1 MPDTVKL
8 FNKVAGHYDA
18 LNTFFS
24 LGMDR
29 LWRKRLSDQI
39 RGAATVLD
47 IATGT
52 GEVAIETVRNLK
64 GCRVVGADPSARMLE
79 LAGKKISSTGN
90 SGRITLARC
99 DAEHLPFRDRAF
111 DAVTIAFGIRNT
123 ADPST
128 SLSEMNRVLKPGGRV
143 GIMEFAIPRNKFFA
157 PIYLFY
163 FRNFLPFIGSLF
175 GTGTEYRYLSES
187 TSAFPQREG
196 FTGLMED
203 AGFMTGK
210 PIELMMGIVIIYTGS
225 KQIGSADTAHK
236 H

>member
-8 FNKVAGHYDA
+8 FNKVAEHYDA

-64 GCRVVGADPSARMLE
+64 GCSVVGADPSARMLE
-79 LAGKKISSTGN
+79 LAGKKISATGN
-90 SGRITLARC
+90 SGRIVLARC
-99 DAEHLPFRDRAF
+99 GAEHLPFRDGAF

-123 ADPST
+123 ADPLK
-128 SLSEMNRVLKPGGRV
+128 SLSEMNRVLRPGGRV

-157 PIYLFY
+157 PLYLFY
-163 FRNFLPFIGSLF
+163 FRNFLPFIGSIF
-175 GTGTEYRYLSES
+175 GTGSEYKYLSES

-196 FTGLMED
+196 FIKLMED

-210 PIELMMGIVIIYTGS
+210 PIELMMGIVIIYTGA
-225 KQIGSADTAHK
+225 KQGSSTDTTHQ

>member
-8 FNKVAGHYDA
+8 FNKVAERYDA

-29 LWRKRLSDQI
+29 LWRKRLSEEI
-39 RGAATVLD
+39 RGADTVLD

-79 LAGKKISSTGN
+79 LARKKIDSTGN
-90 SGRITLARC
+90 SGRITLIRC
-99 DAEHLPFRDRAF
+99 GAEHLPFKDCSF

-123 ADPST
+123 ADPLK
-128 SLSEMNRVLKPGGRV
+128 SLSEMRRVLRPGGKA
-143 GIMEFAIPRNKFFA
+143 GIMEFAIPRNRFFA

-163 FRNFLPFIGSLF
+163 FRNFLPFVGSLF
-175 GTGTEYRYLSES
+175 GTGVEYRYLSES
-187 TSAFPQREG
+187 TSSFPQREG
-196 FTGLMED
+196 FVKLIEE
-203 AGFMTGK
+203 AGFRAGE
-210 PIELMMGIVIIYTGS
+210 PIELMMGIVIIYTGV
-225 KQIGSADTAHK
+225 K
-236 H
+236 